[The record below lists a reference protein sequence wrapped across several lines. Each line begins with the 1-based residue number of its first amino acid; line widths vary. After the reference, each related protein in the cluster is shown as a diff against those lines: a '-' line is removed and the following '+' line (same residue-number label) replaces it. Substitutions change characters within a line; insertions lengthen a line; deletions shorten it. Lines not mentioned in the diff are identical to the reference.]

1 MPHGSPTDQD
11 WADDQAPGHARKG
24 LMCATREVHGRWRSP
39 GGAWK
44 ARIQYKFKR
53 TSRGAR
59 KSAATYTPCVPP
71 LASLTPAGP
80 PRLVPTV
87 QMVIETATSEIRS
100 EGTMHIA
107 VWCVILRPRV
117 VRAEPRP
124 CSRTRPS
131 SPTSLSAAV
140 ASCQNGPL
148 VIASRPLAAHLHGNR
163 AKTESGAHAAIARR
177 RCESPTPF
185 VTRATADVRRSR
197 ASRPHPRPPSAP
209 PPVHCRCGLLLQ
221 HAYRDVLER
230 GFVPPVTRVYISFY
244 LFGSPAHKYKLVPKH
259 WVSDR
264 APPPPA
270 HPRRFDKAVRC
281 PVARFERRHLE
292 LGLIAS
298 APCACLAHVHSEHMF
313 TGQSPGLGETSPC
326 C

>member
-107 VWCVILRPRV
+107 VWC
-117 VRAEPRP
+117 
-124 CSRTRPS
+124 
-131 SPTSLSAAV
+131 
-140 ASCQNGPL
+140 
-148 VIASRPLAAHLHGNR
+148 
-163 AKTESGAHAAIARR
+163 
-177 RCESPTPF
+177 
-185 VTRATADVRRSR
+185 
-197 ASRPHPRPPSAP
+197 
-209 PPVHCRCGLLLQ
+209 GLLLQ

-259 WVSDR
+259 WVVELNGQSVSSLT
-264 APPPPA
+264 A
-270 HPRRFDKAVRC
+270 F
-281 PVARFERRHLE
+281 LE
-292 LGLIAS
+292 LARTLPHGANVRLKTCDLNGKIGMYTVKTDHNYWRGYEVFADQ
-298 APCACLAHVHSEHMF
+298 HYEHKWVLRMLNE
-313 TGQSPGLGETSPC
+313 PREE
-326 C
+326 